1 MKSEPGREN
10 LEYNVDIWELVGVEG
25 LEENCN
31 DKATSVSLFQF
42 FSGLTSFSC
51 I

>member
-1 MKSEPGREN
+1 MKNEPGREN

-25 LEENCN
+25 PGENSN
-31 DKATSVSLFQF
+31 DEATPVSLPQLL
-42 FSGLTSFSC
+42 SGLTSFSC